1 MTSISVISTDSWNVQ
16 YHQILL
22 TFQVHSAWAGYYD
35 YNYWDENAIIG
46 YHPFQGNVNFIT
58 GFSGHGK
65 ESN

>member
-1 MTSISVISTDSWNVQ
+1 MTSQLSVPSVGVFNT
-16 YHQILL
+16 

-46 YHPFQGNVNFIT
+46 YHPFQQKVNFIT